1 MGFNISYGFQEKA
14 TGTAHAVYLARK
26 YVEEESFV
34 VVYGDNYFESAVPI
48 VQAVD
53 FHVKKKA
60 EATLLL
66 HYLNKPYGSGLVKLD
81 NDGRVLKIVEKPSI
95 RESIMFKIKNKY
107 IAISGLH
114 ILEPTVFQF
123 IERTRPGRNG
133 ETWLT
138 DSIELMREDGHSVYG
153 ILSRVRVWDI
163 GTPEIMRKI
172 QTSIA

>member
-48 VQAVD
+48 AKAVD
-53 FHVKKKA
+53 FYVKKKA
-60 EATLLL
+60 DATLLL

-95 RESIMFKIKNKY
+95 K
-107 IAISGLH
+107 
-114 ILEPTVFQF
+114 
-123 IERTRPGRNG
+123 
-133 ETWLT
+133 
-138 DSIELMREDGHSVYG
+138 
-153 ILSRVRVWDI
+153 
-163 GTPEIMRKI
+163 
-172 QTSIA
+172 